1 MCQKVTGLTENQRRV
16 IPFLLESPTVLEAC
30 RRARISPKTIYGWLH
45 ECDAFREELRRRRS
59 AVADAAF
66 DGLKA
71 RIEEAVATLGALLQG
86 ERDSIRR
93 AAAKDILEL
102 ALRIKEVQE
111 IEERIQR
118 LEQMQE
124 AKHA

>member
-1 MCQKVTGLTENQRRV
+1 MSENVTDLTDNQRRV
-16 IPFLLESPTVLEAC
+16 IPFLVHSATVADAC
-30 RRARISPKTIYGWLH
+30 RKAKVAPKTVYLWLH
-45 ECDAFREELRRRRS
+45 ECDAFREELRRRRN

-71 RIEEAVATLGALLQG
+71 RIEEAVLTLGALLHG

-102 ALRIKEVQE
+102 AMRIKEVQE
-111 IEERIQR
+111 LEERIQR
-118 LEQMQE
+118 LESMQE
-124 AKHA
+124 VKRA